1 MEQIRKIME
10 SILNIMKN
18 IIKSMESF
26 LRIMEKLLKMMAQN
40 SRQWALKLG
49 KFPIWWQMERNTC
62 SKKKFVG
69 KRKSV
74 WKVLGFVDKY
84 GNIWWCVLAWEFLDI
99 KKTNYGSTTLEVF
112 LFNHRRK
119 LSFLWQVY
127 SSLSATLPWKSN
139 TSLISLD
146 TFPRRAHFV
155 IMDFLRNR
163 PGKQF
168 YMKLGTLAVKGI
180 DLHKFSFPNSSPV
193 RLGSV
198 CANILG
204 RLVDDSWQDNR
215 LPSTRE
221 RG

>member
-1 MEQIRKIME
+1 M
-10 SILNIMKN
+10 
-18 IIKSMESF
+18 
-26 LRIMEKLLKMMAQN
+26 
-40 SRQWALKLG
+40 
-49 KFPIWWQMERNTC
+49 
-62 SKKKFVG
+62 
-69 KRKSV
+69 
-74 WKVLGFVDKY
+74 
-84 GNIWWCVLAWEFLDI
+84 DI

-163 PGKQF
+163 TGKQF

-204 RLVDDSWQDNR
+204 RLLDDSWQDNR
-215 LPSTRE
+215 LPSTRDLGYSLPNLPPIHRLAAGDRYGRAQDIRNTKISPKNISYIHDRYCGAE
-221 RG
+221 FKIFLRNSKISAYILGQEPLRR